1 MVTWRLE
8 SPAVVGLASPAALLR
23 PSSATFSCG
32 PPLLFFP
39 SEQRNTN
46 GLVSSGLVS
55 VTVGSVQPG
64 RERERLVCLVYR

>member
-8 SPAVVGLASPAALLR
+8 SPAVVAGVAVVGLASPAALLR

-39 SEQRNTN
+39 SE
-46 GLVSSGLVS
+46 
-55 VTVGSVQPG
+55 
-64 RERERLVCLVYR
+64 